1 MMVFRTSDII
11 LVAVMIC
18 AAAVTYKVKY
28 DAQKRYLE
36 VRHIERQIEAEKD
49 TISLLRADWALLTQ
63 PARMQRLAAQYQE
76 QLGLQVIEPE
86 QIVKISDIP
95 ERLPDAIQN
104 IIRDSDTLISQ
115 GFLADDADM
124 IRTGSIKP

>member
-28 DAQKRYLE
+28 NAQKRYLE